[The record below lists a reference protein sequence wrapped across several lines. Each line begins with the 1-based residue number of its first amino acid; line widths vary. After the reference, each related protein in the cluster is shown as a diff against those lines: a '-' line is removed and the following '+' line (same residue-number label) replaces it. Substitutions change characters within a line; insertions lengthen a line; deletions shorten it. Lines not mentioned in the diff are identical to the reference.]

1 MKRYLTT
8 LLAAVLLA
16 GTASAKEFTYS
27 SWTPPTDTTNKALG
41 PYFEKV
47 KADTGG
53 EFTYKYFVG
62 GQLFG
67 AAATL
72 GGVRDGAV
80 DGGFVAATFTPKD
93 LPINV
98 MLMDMQ
104 AATRDP
110 LSAVA
115 AVNQTIMVD
124 CPECQEEYGRNK
136 SVTLGGHATTAYYFL
151 CKSPVNSLADLK
163 GKKIRSV
170 SRYMSVLT
178 NAVGGT
184 PVTVPPSEMVQ
195 AMQLGRLD
203 CALAPREW
211 LVTFGLKDEV
221 KYIVEQPSFGVIVGV
236 SMLCVNA
243 NTWKGLSPKVKQA
256 MIRNMPMAVA
266 GGAFGAMEGDQRV
279 VDTVIKANV
288 KSVKLG
294 ADMEAIW
301 KKVQEEE
308 PTAVIDAATKNGAK
322 NAQAIV
328 DTYRKNLKKWEAIV
342 DQIGPDRAKFEQA
355 LWDEIY
361 SKVKL

>member
-1 MKRYLTT
+1 
-8 LLAAVLLA
+8 
-16 GTASAKEFTYS
+16 
-27 SWTPPTDTTNKALG
+27 
-41 PYFEKV
+41 
-47 KADTGG
+47 
-53 EFTYKYFVG
+53 
-62 GQLFG
+62 
-67 AAATL
+67 
-72 GGVRDGAV
+72 
-80 DGGFVAATFTPKD
+80 
-93 LPINV
+93 
-98 MLMDMQ
+98 MDMQ